1 MRGTRSR
8 GVVLRLV
15 TFAGASVVAA
25 GALAG
30 TGGAV
35 LAGPLPKPPGQAQ
48 AGQPRHVAS
57 RSQAQPRHGGH
68 AAGRRHVRPRTV
80 VRCQNDDT
88 DQTDEID
95 SDSDGPS
102 HFVSP
107 DITAP
112 AGRCSRDALD
122 LAGLLAGDHR
132 TRAGRAGVARR

>member
-8 GVVLRLV
+8 GGVLRLV

-48 AGQPRHVAS
+48 AV
-57 RSQAQPRHGGH
+57 RSEHAAGKGRAQARHGGH
-68 AAGRRHVRPRTV
+68 AAGRRHARPRTV

-88 DQTDEID
+88 DQTDEFDTD
-95 SDSDGPS
+95 SDSDTPS

-107 DITAP
+107 DSTAP
-112 AGRCSRDALD
+112 AGRCSRDALA
-122 LAGLLAGDHR
+122 LAGLLSGDHR
-132 TRAGRAGVARR
+132 THAARR